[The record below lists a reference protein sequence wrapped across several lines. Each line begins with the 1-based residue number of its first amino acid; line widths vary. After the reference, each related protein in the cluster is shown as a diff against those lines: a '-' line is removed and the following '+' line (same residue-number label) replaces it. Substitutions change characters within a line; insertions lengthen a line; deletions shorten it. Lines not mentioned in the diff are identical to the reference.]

1 MKLYKKLTG
10 RNMKYIYM
18 IAIVAAGLFIAG
30 CAKKSEAPEAK
41 KQKEYYTCPM
51 HPQIISD
58 KPGVCPICQMDLVKK
73 SGDEQQ
79 VNVKEQDSMNAMVA
93 ISGTK
98 RALANVST
106 IAIKKES
113 LQKDI
118 MSYGY
123 LDFAEQNRKSISAR
137 FNGRIDKLY
146 ITKTGDIIRKGAPL
160 FEIYSPELVQAQND
174 FLIALN
180 ANGNIIQSARKKLEL
195 FGLTS
200 AQIQELEK
208 SRDVKTTITYYSP
221 IGGTVIEKKIREG
234 MYVNEGTLLFDIADF
249 STLWNISEVYES
261 DIAAIHVGSPVKIRL
276 RAYPGKEFDGKVTF
290 ISPVVDA
297 QSRTIKVRS
306 ELANTSGLLKP
317 QMYGETV
324 HHVSLGTGLFI
335 PADAVINTGKRMVAW
350 VKTSDGMFE
359 ARDIALGDKCGNGYK
374 IISGLQEG
382 DEVAVTGGF
391 LIDSESQL
399 KTTHSH

>member
-1 MKLYKKLTG
+1 MKSHKELSGTH
-10 RNMKYIYM
+10 MKYFIM
-18 IAIVAAGLFIAG
+18 ILIAAAGLYFAG
-30 CAKKSEAPEAK
+30 CGKKAETPDA
-41 KQKEYYTCPM
+41 KQKKEVYTCPM

-73 SGDEQQ
+73 SGDEPQAA
-79 VNVKEQDSMNAMVA
+79 NKENENMSAMVA

-106 IAIKKES
+106 TTIKKQP

-118 MSYGY
+118 ISYGY

-137 FNGRIDKLY
+137 FNGRIEKLY
-146 ITKTGDIIRKGAPL
+146 VSKTGDIIRKGAPL

-174 FLIALN
+174 LIIALSSN
-180 ANGNIIQSARKKLEL
+180 NSILQSARKKLEL
-195 FGLTS
+195 YGFIA
-200 AQIQELEK
+200 AQIQDLEK
-208 SRDVKTTITYYSP
+208 SREVKTTVTFYSP
-221 IGGTVIEKKIREG
+221 ASGTVLEKKIREG

-261 DIAAIHVGSPVKIRL
+261 DIASVHVGNAVAIHL
-276 RAYPGKEFDGKVTF
+276 RAFPGKEFSGRVTF

-306 ELANTSGLLKP
+306 EIANAGGQLKP

-324 HHVSLGTGLFI
+324 QHVSLGTGLFI

-350 VKTSDGMFE
+350 IKTSDGMFE
-359 ARDIALGDKCGNGYK
+359 ARDITLGEKCGSGYK
-374 IISGLQEG
+374 VISGLQEG

>member
-1 MKLYKKLTG
+1 
-10 RNMKYIYM
+10 MKYFIIVV
-18 IAIVAAGLFIAG
+18 IAITGLYFAG
-30 CAKKSEAPEAK
+30 CGKKTETPEAK
-41 KQKEYYTCPM
+41 QKKEYYTCPM
-51 HPQIISD
+51 HPHIISD

-73 SGDEQQ
+73 SDDEQHASA
-79 VNVKEQDSMNAMVA
+79 KEDENMNSMVA

-106 IAIKKES
+106 TTIKKQS
-113 LQKDI
+113 LSKDI
-118 MSYGY
+118 ISYGY

-137 FNGRIDKLY
+137 FNGRIEKLY
-146 ITKTGDIIRKGAPL
+146 VTKTGDVIRAGAPL

-174 FLIALN
+174 F
-180 ANGNIIQSARKKLEL
+180 IISLSSNSSIQQSAKKKLEL
-195 FGLTS
+195 YGITA

-208 SRDVKTTITYYSP
+208 TKAVKTTVIFYSP
-221 IGGTVIEKKIREG
+221 IGGTVVEKKVREG
-234 MYVNEGTLLFDIADF
+234 MYISEGMQLFDVADF
-249 STLWNISEVYES
+249 STLWNISEVYET
-261 DIAAIHVGSPVKIRL
+261 DIASVHVGSPVTIRL
-276 RAYPGKEFDGKVTF
+276 RAYPGKQFAGRVTF

-306 ELANTSGLLKP
+306 EIVNSGGLLKP

-324 HHVSLGTGLFI
+324 QHVSLGTGLFI

-359 ARDIALGDKCGNGYK
+359 ARDITLGDKCGSGYK
-374 IISGLQEG
+374 IISGVQEG

-399 KTTHSH
+399 KTTHTH

>member
-1 MKLYKKLTG
+1 
-10 RNMKYIYM
+10 
-18 IAIVAAGLFIAG
+18 
-30 CAKKSEAPEAK
+30 
-41 KQKEYYTCPM
+41 
-51 HPQIISD
+51 
-58 KPGVCPICQMDLVKK
+58 
-73 SGDEQQ
+73 
-79 VNVKEQDSMNAMVA
+79 MNAMVA

>member
-18 IAIVAAGLFIAG
+18 IAIVAAGLFLAG

-79 VNVKEQDSMNAMVA
+79 VNAKEQDNMNAMVA

-106 IAIKKES
+106 IAIKKVS

-118 MSYGY
+118 ISYGY

-137 FNGRIDKLY
+137 FNGRIEKLY
-146 ITKTGDIIRKGAPL
+146 ITKTGDVIRKGAPL

-180 ANGNIIQSARKKLEL
+180 ANSNIIQSARKKLEL

-200 AQIQELEK
+200 TQIQELEK

-261 DIAAIHVGSPVKIRL
+261 DIAAIHTGNPVKIRL

-306 ELANTSGLLKP
+306 EISNSSGLLKP

-324 HHVSLGTGLFI
+324 HHVSLGVGLFI

-359 ARDIALGDKCGNGYK
+359 ARDITLGDKCGNGFK
-374 IISGLQEG
+374 VISGLQEG

-399 KTTHSH
+399 KTAHSH